1 MVTLTF
7 AEQVRIVLGRKK
19 MTIKQLAEEIEE
31 KTGMKMSRQNL
42 TQRLNRDN
50 FQEQD
55 MRMITEILGCTFQLS
70 ILEDEPEEQESAR
83 KIETKEVGAIK
94 EESLKAESVKEESTK
109 EELIKEELIKE
120 EPIKEGPVKEEPV
133 KEESVKEEPV
143 EKELVKEEPQ
153 SEVAQA
159 NPYVPHREATI
170 GEFTKSQEDVDEK
183 KGDLKKGEINPY
195 TGFEYKSNS
204 VRTHK
209 GRIGYVQVYD
219 RKTHS
224 WTDMTEW
231 AFLGYQ
237 ERQKVLLG
245 KAYEQPTYLD

>member
-19 MTIKQLAEEIEE
+19 MTIKQLAEEIEA

-70 ILEDEPEEQESAR
+70 ILEDDTAQEIVKELEVIAPEVKAP
-83 KIETKEVGAIK
+83 KEIAPKVEK
-94 EESLKAESVKEESTK
+94 EEPKV
-109 EELIKEELIKE
+109 IKE
-120 EPIKEGPVKEEPV
+120 EPKVEKMEPKLEKPEPV
-133 KEESVKEEPV
+133 KEEALEVQPQVEEQV
-143 EKELVKEEPQ
+143 Q
-153 SEVAQA
+153 
-159 NPYVPHREATI
+159 HREATI
-170 GEFTKSQEDVDEK
+170 GEFTKTQENQDDK
-183 KGDLKKGEINPY
+183 IGDLKKGEINPY
-195 TGFEYKSNS
+195 TGFEYKTNS

-219 RKTHS
+219 RKTHA

-245 KAYEQPTYLD
+245 KAYVQPTYLD